1 MADMLQNLENGV
13 LTLTL
18 NRPDALNSLTQ
29 PLLGELG
36 DALETAATDEAVRA
50 VVLTGAGRG
59 FCAGQ
64 DLKEIEG
71 REVAFE
77 AHLQRFN
84 RVVKS
89 IAELPKPV
97 IAAVNG
103 VAAGAGLSI
112 ALACDMR
119 VASENATFT
128 TAFSRIGLVPDS
140 GMSHTLPRL
149 VGPAKA
155 FELLAL
161 SPRLSAEEAGALG
174 IVNRIVPA
182 ADFQKTVK
190 ETAETLAQG
199 PTKAYG
205 LIKQALREGAT
216 ATLGQALGLEAR
228 LQDQAGRSDDY
239 KEGTRAFLEK
249 RAPNFKGH

>member
-1 MADMLQNLENGV
+1 MTNLLQNLENNV

-29 PLLGELG
+29 ELLGELG
-36 DALETAATDEAVRA
+36 DALEAAATDERVRA
-50 VVLTGAGRG
+50 IVLTGAGRG

-77 AHLQRFN
+77 EHLQRFN
-84 RVVKS
+84 RVIRG

-97 IAAVNG
+97 LAAVNG

-119 VASENATFT
+119 VASEDATFT
-128 TAFSRIGLVPDS
+128 TAFARIGLVPDS

-149 VGPAKA
+149 VGPTKA
-155 FELLAL
+155 FELLAF
-161 SPRLSAEEAGALG
+161 SPRLSTEEALGLG
-174 IVNRIVPA
+174 IVNRVVPA
-182 ADFQKTVK
+182 ANLSETVK
-190 ETAETLAQG
+190 EISETLAQG

-216 ATLGQALGLEAR
+216 TTLGKALGLEAR

>member
-1 MADMLQNLENGV
+1 MADVVQNLENGV

-18 NRPDALNSLTQ
+18 DRPDALNSLTQ

-36 DALETAATDEAVRA
+36 DALEAAATNDGVRA

-71 REVAFE
+71 REVVFE
-77 AHLQRFN
+77 EHLQRFN
-84 RVVKS
+84 RVIRG

-97 IAAVNG
+97 LAAVNG

-161 SPRLSAEEAGALG
+161 SPRLSAEEARELG
-174 IVNRIVPA
+174 IVDRVAPA
-182 ADFQKTVK
+182 ADFQKTV
-190 ETAETLAQG
+190 EEVAETLAQG

-205 LIKQALREGAT
+205 LIKRALREGT
-216 ATLGQALGLEAR
+216 MATLAEALGIEAR
-228 LQDQAGRSDDY
+228 LQDQASRSDDY

-249 RAPNFKGH
+249 RAPNFKGR